1 MACERVSALD
11 SSSARSRLDAS
22 ARSACSSA
30 SSAASEVSILAMDR
44 FLPSFFSP
52 PPPPSSPHAPPPP
65 PSAAPRCFLLR
76 PLVMGTA
83 SASSASGDGTA
94 ASWRKE

>member
-11 SSSARSRLDAS
+11 SSSASSRLDAS

-44 FLPSFFSP
+44 FLPPSFLAS
-52 PPPPSSPHAPPPP
+52 PPP
-65 PSAAPRCFLLR
+65 PSAGPRCFLLR
-76 PLVMGTA
+76 PLVMAAA
-83 SASSASGDGTA
+83 S